1 MYRVIKRFYDLTDNN
16 HLYEVGDSYP
26 RDGLSPSPERVQS
39 LVTDEN
45 RQHKPLIKEIKSRKK
60 GKNDQSV

>member
-26 RDGLSPSPERVQS
+26 RDGLSPSLERVQS
-39 LVTDEN
+39 LMTDEN
-45 RQHKPLIKEIKSRKK
+45 RQHKPLIKEIKTRKK

>member
-45 RQHKPLIKEIKSRKK
+45 RQHKPLIKEIKTRKK

>member
-26 RDGLSPSPERVQS
+26 RDGLSPSPERVQA
-39 LVTDEN
+39 LLTDEN
-45 RQHKPLIKEIKSRKK
+45 RQHKPLIKEIKTRKK
-60 GKNDQSV
+60 GKNDQPV